1 MKLTAEHPATSFSL
15 PMLLQQSQKTMYN
28 DNNYSIS
35 YEVTRDYR
43 STFSRLRREDAIET
57 LRNIILGMVAGALI
71 VLTIYLDLVHR
82 RLTEGGKRSTSA
94 KEQLTQSETHYSLTN

>member
-1 MKLTAEHPATSFSL
+1 
-15 PMLLQQSQKTMYN
+15 MYN

-71 VLTIYLDLVHR
+71 VLTIYLGLSFIDALLKVEAQHI
-82 RLTEGGKRSTSA
+82 A